1 MKEELT
7 ERERVTKEFTRSILN
22 TFTDP
27 DDFVEAMLNEHR
39 TIQQN
44 FTRLVARYL
53 GELAKLHDKGRF
65 DARNQA
71 SVEFAKKVQEQV
83 LAEGVGFP
91 HI

>member
-1 MKEELT
+1 MKMELT

-27 DDFVEAMLNEHR
+27 DDFIEAMLNEHR

-44 FTRLVARYL
+44 FTRLVADYL
-53 GELAKLHDKGRF
+53 SRLAEQFDEGRF

-71 SVEFAKKVQEQV
+71 SVEFAKKVQERV

-91 HI
+91 YI

>member
-1 MKEELT
+1 MKKELT

-27 DDFVEAMLNEHR
+27 DDFVDAMLNEHR

-44 FTRLVARYL
+44 FTRLVADY
-53 GELAKLHDKGRF
+53 LAKLAEEGRF
-65 DARNQA
+65 DARNEA
-71 SVEFAKKVQEQV
+71 SVEFAKKVQERV